1 MDKRN
6 YNENIRLLMSAVEE
20 NLGVNPTVTINACDN
35 IEKLGKGSGNDRLV
49 GYARF
54 HRAETYYL
62 MNRMRDF
69 YDEILLA
76 ISSLE
81 KAEDWEMLIRANNLL
96 GIMSLNRG
104 NLAVAMDFYSTALSY
119 CKKYRVDNMTWMV
132 QTNIGVIYHNVEMYL
147 QAIEQFLSAR
157 DYIKNH
163 PDMPGYYENLTS
175 IYLCLAK
182 SYFHRGDIEKATEL
196 VNFLDSQ
203 CLPRVDSMVRLIV
216 ECFKSGFYHE
226 RGQKALRDLSMDFVR
241 ENFSSEI
248 PVLDIFD
255 DMYEYLEF
263 LLNAEFFEEFEKLAD
278 YIEEMTEK
286 STMMYLKRKIISL
299 KVRFFRDTGRE
310 SERRD
315 AAVEYFELGEKLT
328 NENRLMHI
336 NMLEYRNRF
345 QMLANEA
352 AKISKENHELVQ
364 KSNTDALTGLA
375 NRFGLTSYQ
384 EEVLGHAIGGGY
396 PLAIEILDIDYFKQF
411 NDNYGHQQGD
421 MAIKTVSE
429 CMNELAEKGGIFC
442 ARYGGDEFVIVYEGY
457 SENEVRGLAE
467 ELKKKLTD
475 RKVEHKFSL
484 CVPYLTISQGICW
497 GSPIRGS
504 KIWDYLH
511 EADKMLYE
519 VKEKSRN
526 DIKLTVLEG

>member
-6 YNENIRLLMSAVEE
+6 YNENIQILMTAVEE
-20 NLGVNPTVTINACDN
+20 NLGVNPEATINACDN
-35 IEKLGKGSGNDRLV
+35 IEKLGKSSENEGLV

-54 HRAETYYL
+54 HRAETYYM
-62 MNRMRDF
+62 MNQMRNF

-81 KAEDWEMLIRANNLL
+81 KANDWEMLVRANNLL

-104 NLAVAMDFYSTALSY
+104 NLAVAMDFYSTAMNY
-119 CKKYRVDNMTWMV
+119 CKKYHIDNMTWMV
-132 QTNIGVIYHNVEMYL
+132 QTNIGIIYHNVEMYQ
-147 QAIEQFLSAR
+147 QATEQFLAAR
-157 DYIKNH
+157 DFIRNH

-175 IYLCLAK
+175 IYLCIAK
-182 SYFHRGDIEKATEL
+182 SYFNRNDIDKTAEL
-196 VNFLDSQ
+196 INLLEYE
-203 CLPRVDSMVRLIV
+203 CIPKVDDMARLIV
-216 ECFKSGFYHE
+216 ECFKARYYEE
-226 RGQKALRDLSMDFVR
+226 RGQKSLRDLSMSFVR
-241 ENFSSEI
+241 EKFSQEI

-255 DMYEYLEF
+255 DMYEYLDF
-263 LLNAEFFEEFEKLAD
+263 LLLVGDADEFERFAD
-278 YIEEMTEK
+278 HIEKMTEK
-286 STMMYLKRKIISL
+286 TTMMYLKQKVVGL
-299 KVRFFRDTGRE
+299 KVRFFREVGRE
-310 SERRD
+310 ADRRD
-315 AAVEYFELGEKLT
+315 AAVEFFELGERLA

-352 AKISKENHELVQ
+352 EKISQENHELVQ

-384 EEVLGHAIGGGY
+384 EEVIGHAIGGGY

-411 NDNYGHQQGD
+411 NDNYGHQAGD
-421 MAIKTVSE
+421 YAIKTIAD
-429 CMNELAEKGGIFC
+429 CMNELAQKGGIFC

-457 SENEVRGLAE
+457 SENEVKGLAE
-467 ELKKKLTD
+467 ELRQKITD

-497 GSPIRGS
+497 GKPIRGS

-511 EADKMLYE
+511 EADRMLYE

-526 DIKLTVLEG
+526 DIKLMVLEG